1 MRSFSGPGWISFSVS
16 AERERERV
24 QHLINLHEQP
34 AAANEKDLK
43 MSAVA
48 AFAKALLRVA
58 EFKRDTQTPSWLVHL
73 IFNTTPSPDP
83 YWCTIL
89 WDWISGLYNQ
99 VVKKC
104 FFPPDSATRSKVGMR
119 TRTTGAEVGF
129 VSCTHEDL
137 NMLWDPQWFL
147 SSEVLEVLEVIWG
160 SNPNYTKT
168 PACRSLQW

>member
-104 FFPPDSATRSKVGMR
+104 FSPPRLGHKVKGWNENQNNRSWSRFCVLHSWGLKHAARSTMISVFRGSR
-119 TRTTGAEVGF
+119 SIRG
-129 VSCTHEDL
+129 DL
-137 NMLWDPQWFL
+137 RIK
-147 SSEVLEVLEVIWG
+147 S
-160 SNPNYTKT
+160 
-168 PACRSLQW
+168 